1 MSPGI
6 LRTTAYTKGL
16 CDSVSFNEEERE
28 VGEASAPAYRRYHFP
43 PFIFVTRISEIKCV
57 VAFT

>member
-28 VGEASAPAYRRYHFP
+28 VGEASAPAYR
-43 PFIFVTRISEIKCV
+43 
-57 VAFT
+57 